1 MIERYKPFIPLKRD
15 CDLSRWMLVVNGLV
29 DDEVPQV
36 SWHRVLVSRCP
47 PYRGRYTFEL
57 LPFTVELKPS
67 DRLM

>member
-1 MIERYKPFIPLKRD
+1 
-15 CDLSRWMLVVNGLV
+15 MLVVNGLV